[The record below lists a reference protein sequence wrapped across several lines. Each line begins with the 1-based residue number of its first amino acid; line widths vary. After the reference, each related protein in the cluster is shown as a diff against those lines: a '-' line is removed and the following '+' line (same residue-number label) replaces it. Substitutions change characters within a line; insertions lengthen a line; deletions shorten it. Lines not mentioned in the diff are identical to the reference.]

1 MTCTSVYRLP
11 AWGPHGRSV
20 LDGANS
26 RPSWRMA
33 SGEQS
38 HLKNAF
44 AKGCDL
50 HDSASSATTAAG
62 VACNVTMAEALAVAA
77 ALELVLALRA
87 MLLNVKTNVRCLCAS
102 SAPRTA

>member
-1 MTCTSVYRLP
+1 
-11 AWGPHGRSV
+11 
-20 LDGANS
+20 
-26 RPSWRMA
+26 MA

-102 SAPRTA
+102 SALRTT